1 VSNQPRLIKSGVTGE
16 FVNVTHKVFIK
27 ERMCGMKL
35 IITIAAIGLMLLSI
49 TFASAQEPELIN
61 EIVARVNSDIITRA
75 DYFNALK
82 DLREQL
88 TREMAGKSEAQ
99 IEAEYEKVKPT
110 VLDYLIE
117 NILLEQKAKE
127 LNIDVEAEVNQR
139 MAEIAKDNGLPNVLA
154 FENELKKQGI
164 DPEGARA
171 QIRKGLPQQY
181 VVQRE
186 VLSPIFQRLNDKDR
200 RDFYEKYKEKFTT
213 QGEITISEIFLP
225 LEGHTADEVQQRA
238 KRLVAEIRAGKSFTE
253 AVQANSPASRASRAQ
268 NGKLG
273 TFKQGELKED
283 IAAATSTL
291 KTGEVTEPIRLQDGF
306 QIIRVDEKKAPTV
319 LPFEN
324 PEVQNAVGRG
334 ATMERAEEARK
345 KYLKKLREDAFV
357 QISPGYATAQAKP
370 DKSDKN

>member
-1 VSNQPRLIKSGVTGE
+1 MK
-16 FVNVTHKVFIK
+16 FI
-27 ERMCGMKL
+27 
-35 IITIAAIGLMLLSI
+35 IASAAIGFLLVSS
-49 TFASAQEPELIN
+49 TFTRAQEPELVN

-75 DYFNALK
+75 DYLNALK
-82 DLREQL
+82 DLRDQL
-88 TREMAGKSEAQ
+88 TREMAGKSEDQ
-99 IEAEYEKVKPT
+99 INAEYERIKPT
-110 VLDYLIE
+110 VLDYMIE

-154 FENELKKQGI
+154 FENELKKQGV
-164 DPEGARA
+164 DPEGARG
-171 QIRKGLPQQY
+171 QIRKGLQQQY

-186 VLSPIFQRLNDKDR
+186 VLSPIFQRLNDKER
-200 RDFYEKYKEKFTT
+200 REFYEKYKDKFTT

-225 LEGHTADEVQQRA
+225 LEGHTANEVEQRA
-238 KRLVAEIRAGKSFTE
+238 KRLVAEIRAGKSFTD
-253 AVQANSPASRASRAQ
+253 AVQANSPATRGSRAQ
-268 NGKLG
+268 NGKVG

-283 IAAATSTL
+283 IAAATSSL
-291 KTGEVTEPIRLQDGF
+291 KAGEITEPIRLQDGF
-306 QIIRVDEKKAPTV
+306 QIIRVDEKKVPTV

-334 ATMERAEEARK
+334 ATMEKAEEARK

-357 QISPGYATAQAKP
+357 EITKGYVTAQAKP

>member
-1 VSNQPRLIKSGVTGE
+1 
-16 FVNVTHKVFIK
+16 
-27 ERMCGMKL
+27 MKL